1 MLLKN
6 NLYKII
12 SFNSEE
18 KSYNI
23 ELLPDCMIYRAHFPE
38 QPITPGVCII
48 QIASELLTELFSRP
62 FELTS
67 VSNAKYI
74 AVINPQDT
82 PKLTYTFKKVIFD
95 EESSRVK
102 VSVLVTD
109 DDVTFTKL
117 SLVYNTL

>member
-1 MLLKN
+1 MILKN

-12 SFNSEE
+12 SENKDE
-18 KSYNI
+18 KLYRL
-23 ELLPDCMIYRAHFPE
+23 ELISDCMIYRAHFPE

-48 QIASELLTELFSRP
+48 QIVSELLTELYSSA
-62 FELTS
+62 FELIS
-67 VSNAKYI
+67 VSNAKYL

-95 EESSRVK
+95 EESSKVK

-109 DDVTFTKL
+109 EDVVFTKL
-117 SLVYNTL
+117 SLVYNIL